1 MYSRDHLFVALGVPL
16 SYWHPCVIIVSA
28 DENQY
33 RVEVV
38 AMLSLQFVGL
48 PGNVVPLS
56 AADGIYIRCYA
67 EPVLQETPVFLLR
80 CFIPRIGDGIPK
92 IGYAAALPRMTEELL
107 RSGLKANKEQNECK
121 TKFLFHIF
129 LKLFGAKI
137 LIFSDF
143 DYLCI
148 K

>member
-48 PGNVVPLS
+48 PGMSFHCRPLMAYTYGVMPS
-56 AADGIYIRCYA
+56 QSCRK
-67 EPVLQETPVFLLR
+67 LQYFFFDALFL
-80 CFIPRIGDGIPK
+80 GSVMESPK
-92 IGYAAALPRMTEELL
+92 
-107 RSGLKANKEQNECK
+107 
-121 TKFLFHIF
+121 
-129 LKLFGAKI
+129 
-137 LIFSDF
+137 
-143 DYLCI
+143 
-148 K
+148 